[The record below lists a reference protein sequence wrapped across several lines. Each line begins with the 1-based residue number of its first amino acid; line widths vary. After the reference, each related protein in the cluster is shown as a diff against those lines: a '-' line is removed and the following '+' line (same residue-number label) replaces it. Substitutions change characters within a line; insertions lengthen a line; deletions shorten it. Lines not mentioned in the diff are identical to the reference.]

1 MSMWDQPGTAFTKI
15 TGDAANFLN
24 STFDINSFASDFV
37 DKVKQQ
43 VQKVASIDLFRLTS
57 AAARNMRFASG
68 ADIVRQL
75 EQLGEFQMAPP
86 VMQPFLV
93 AMPEYRTLYNNNMA
107 AGFENGFAKHDQ
119 FRGNAYMHT
128 DANYREATDGMV
140 TEYHP
145 THLFNWVLPEE
156 REGVLSRINKVD
168 LQICWSRARDL
179 DWEDSDPYSEYNASC
194 Y

>member
-1 MSMWDQPGTAFTKI
+1 
-15 TGDAANFLN
+15 
-24 STFDINSFASDFV
+24 
-37 DKVKQQ
+37 
-43 VQKVASIDLFRLTS
+43 
-57 AAARNMRFASG
+57 
-68 ADIVRQL
+68 
-75 EQLGEFQMAPP
+75 
-86 VMQPFLV
+86 
-93 AMPEYRTLYNNNMA
+93 
-107 AGFENGFAKHDQ
+107 
-119 FRGNAYMHT
+119 MHT

-156 REGVLSRINKVD
+156 REGKLSRINKVD